1 MLIFLQKNNA
11 GSDTVVVSPQHLLQS
26 LKSYDDDFENHKKWN
41 DKLIDSVSPLNKENI
56 LKYQILLEKLGVKQ

>member
-1 MLIFLQKNNA
+1 MWDSTTMGLMLTTVNA
-11 GSDTVVVSPQHLLQS
+11 
-26 LKSYDDDFENHKKWN
+26 NHKKWN